1 MSRIT
6 ETEMPKTDA
15 VSGEL
20 RSELTGKLTD
30 GLTGAEAQNRADA
43 GRPGRPE
50 LLAPAG
56 SIEAMHAALKAG
68 ADAVYIGGSRFGAR
82 AYADN
87 PDEPELLRAI
97 DQVHLLG
104 KRLYL
109 TVNTLFKNREIDAE
123 LCSYLEPFYRQGLDG
138 VIVQDPGVL
147 RVLHEAFPGLELH
160 ASTQM
165 AVTGP
170 AGARLLQQKGV
181 CRVVP
186 ARELSLQEIRKI
198 FEETGLDIECFI
210 HGAMCYSYSGMCLMS
225 SLIGGRSGNRGRCAG
240 VCRLP
245 FSAGENS
252 RKQRNKT
259 DNTAYPLN
267 MRDMCALELIPEL
280 IAAGCCSF
288 KIEGRMKRPEYTAGV
303 TSVYRDYIDR
313 WAEDPDHYQV
323 DPADLQRLAS
333 LFNRDGLCSGY
344 YQMHNG
350 PEMIALHNRKQEE
363 RAAKQHSA
371 EAAAEYERIAAHL
384 REIQLKTPC
393 DAELVLRLHEPAEL
407 TLRTAVQPD
416 RPDSDKT
423 EQTVSISGPV
433 AEPAAKQPTTR
444 ERIAQQ
450 LNKTGESPFAV
461 RHLHISMPEEPVF
474 LPVSRLNALRRDAL
488 TMLEDQILAAYRRE
502 RDTVSTY
509 NSDKLSKNPVSP
521 SGTEAQKQN
530 PAAPADFGLQTQAA
544 IQNPAGRQR
553 ILWIQTDRPET
564 AGLVMQLAA
573 EVFAEGQLPEGV
585 DQIGIDLPVEAYRP
599 ERIRKCIR
607 DGFRVRLSLPYVVR
621 GRAAESLREK
631 MDAIRN
637 ADHTEAVDGFLVRN
651 LEGLGILKDL
661 ELEHLAAMDA
671 GLFTWNNQALAFYR
685 ESGFFR
691 NTVPL
696 ELNRSEIRHRDNRN
710 AELVVYGRAPMMIS
724 AQCVRKT
731 LGKCLFPKRKWPV
744 ELQTDLSAS
753 GGILT
758 LTDRKGA
765 AFPVVNYCSAC
776 YNVIYNSLPA
786 CIPGSWRKAAEE
798 AGIASFRIA
807 FTTEPEA
814 QIREIMLAARD
825 RMAGDLFTFPTT
837 GGHYKRG
844 VE

>member
-1 MSRIT
+1 MPRIT
-6 ETEMPKTDA
+6 ETDMSKTSIEA
-15 VSGEL
+15 GEI
-20 RSELTGKLTD
+20 TG
-30 GLTGAEAQNRADA
+30 EAPQNRADA
-43 GRPGRPE
+43 GRLGRPE

-87 PDEPELLRAI
+87 PDEAELLRAI
-97 DQVHLLG
+97 DQVHILG

-147 RVLHEAFPGLELH
+147 RVLQKNFPGMELH

-170 AGARLLQQKGV
+170 AGARLLRQKGV

-186 ARELSLQEIRKI
+186 ARELSLQEIRRI
-198 FEETGLDIECFI
+198 FDETGLDIECFI

-245 FSAGENS
+245 FSVAENS

-259 DNTAYPLN
+259 DHSSYPLN
-267 MRDMCALELIPEL
+267 MRDMCALELIPDL

-313 WAEDPDHYQV
+313 WAADPEHYHV
-323 DPADLQRLAS
+323 DPADLQRLAN
-333 LFNRDGLCSGY
+333 LFNRDGLCRGY

-363 RAAKQHSA
+363 KTAKKHSA
-371 EAAAEYERIAAHL
+371 EAATEYERIAAHL
-384 REIQLKTPC
+384 TEIQLKTPC
-393 DAELVLRLHEPAEL
+393 DAELVLRLNEPAEL
-407 TLRTAVQPD
+407 ILRTDALPD
-416 RPDSDKT
+416 QEAAGKK
-423 EQTVSISGPV
+423 ELKVSALGPI
-433 AEPAAKQPTTR
+433 AEPAAKQPTTQ
-444 ERIAQQ
+444 ERIGQQ
-450 LNKTGESPFAV
+450 LKKTGESPFEI
-461 RHLHISMPEEPVF
+461 RNLHITMPEDPVF

-488 TMLEDQILAAYRRE
+488 VMLEEKLLEQFH
-502 RDTVSTY
+502 RDRNTISTY
-509 NSDKLSKNPVSP
+509 NADILRQNPGGRFCAEKPGVP
-521 SGTEAQKQN
+521 EDTDRQAQAEIKQN
-530 PAAPADFGLQTQAA
+530 RK
-544 IQNPAGRQR
+544 RQR

-564 AGLVMQLAA
+564 AGLILQLAA

-585 DQIGIDLPVEAYRP
+585 DQIGIDLPIEAYRP

-607 DGFRVRLSLPYVVR
+607 DGFRVRLSIPYIVR

-661 ELEHLAAMDA
+661 ELEHLAVMDA

-696 ELNRSEIRHRDNRN
+696 ELNRSEIRHRDNRD

-744 ELQTDLSAS
+744 EYQTETSAS

-786 CIPGSWRKAAEE
+786 CIPGSWTKAADE

-814 QIREIMLAARD
+814 QIREVMLAARD
-825 RMAGDLFTFPTT
+825 RMAGDTFSFPTT